1 MPVAK
6 KVSEKK
12 VRAMAVM
19 QKIYN
24 ECLRQVSEETM
35 GMMNLAG
42 LGRGD
47 VNNTVNYK

>member
-12 VRAMAVM
+12 VRAMVVM

-24 ECLRQVSEETM
+24 ECFRQVSEETM

-42 LGRGD
+42 LRRGGLD
-47 VNNTVNYK
+47 NIGNYR